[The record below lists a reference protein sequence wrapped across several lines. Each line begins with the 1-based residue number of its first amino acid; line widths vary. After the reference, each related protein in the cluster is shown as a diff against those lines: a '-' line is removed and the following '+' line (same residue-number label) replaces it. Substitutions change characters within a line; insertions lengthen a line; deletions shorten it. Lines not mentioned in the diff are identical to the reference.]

1 MPKHTNTLL
10 NLRNQHKIK
19 AALGDKKLN
28 RIKDSIK
35 AVMNSSEDIEPQQI
49 EGSEYDI
56 IMIDDVSGIDSM
68 IVFYIIEAKFNIYK
82 IAFKEFI

>member
-1 MPKHTNTLL
+1 MPKYNNILL
-10 NLRNQHKIK
+10 HLRNQHKIK
-19 AALGDKKLN
+19 AALGDEKLK
-28 RIKDSIK
+28 RLKDSISE
-35 AVMNSSEDIEPQQI
+35 VMNSDKQIEPQQI
-49 EGSEYDI
+49 DGSEYDI

>member
-1 MPKHTNTLL
+1 
-10 NLRNQHKIK
+10 
-19 AALGDKKLN
+19 
-28 RIKDSIK
+28 
-35 AVMNSSEDIEPQQI
+35 MNSSEDIEPQQI
-49 EGSEYDI
+49 DGSEYDI

>member
-1 MPKHTNTLL
+1 MSKYNNTLIH
-10 NLRNQHKIK
+10 LRNQHKIK
-19 AALGDKKLN
+19 AVLGEEKLK
-28 RIKDSIK
+28 RLKDSISE
-35 AVMNSSEDIEPQQI
+35 VMNSDKQIEPQQI
-49 EGSEYDI
+49 DGSKYDI